1 MSGGGFFVRTARG
14 LEADDDRAH
23 QMLKGIKIGTIVAC
37 GVSRPRNVKLLRKFW
52 SLCSRIAHAVPGD
65 MTAENVAEILKIES
79 GHCTI
84 IKGRTDTYRLPKS
97 IAFDAMAE
105 DEFQDFYGRCE
116 KVVLEVWLPHLKGDV
131 SELRKM
137 LGLDPT

>member
-1 MSGGGFFVRTARG
+1 MSSAGFFVRTVRG

-23 QMLKGIKIGTIVAC
+23 QMLKGIKTGTVIAC

-65 MTAENVAEILKIES
+65 MTAENVSDVLKVRS
-79 GHCTI
+79 GHCTV

-97 IAFDAMAE
+97 IAFDAMDE
-105 DEFQDFYGRCE
+105 GEFQAFYERCE
-116 KVVLEVWLPHLKGDV
+116 KIVLEEWLHHLKGDV
-131 SELRKM
+131 TELRKI
-137 LGLDPT
+137 LGLDAT